1 MGWIRTE
8 PSANPHPHWVHFRW
22 AADHGVGHDMPMNS
36 EWIVFVYPLAL
47 IGYLMLAA
55 RWQPKASRAETRDRQ
70 FRTER

>member
-1 MGWIRTE
+1 
-8 PSANPHPHWVHFRW
+8 
-22 AADHGVGHDMPMNS
+22 MPMNS
-36 EWIVFVYPLAL
+36 EWILFVYPLAL